1 MLAWKIG
8 IINHVSH
15 ATDFHPHTHT
25 RHPLMA
31 MEYNTI
37 SLHTIFWLIIVF
49 DYFAKNLFANGA
61 EIFTVFRK
69 MILDFSANDVR
80 LANTLIHLLYYMFLL
95 QNDKHNNSSR
105 TAYTEYRNASN
116 VLVY

>member
-105 TAYTEYRNASN
+105 TAYTESIGTRQTC
-116 VLVY
+116 